1 MNRPEDT
8 AARER
13 RLRQLAGELRLAAGL
28 SFSEAP
34 WFAPT
39 LDECRLDIES
49 ALTLATADADT
60 GALILRAE
68 LSMRTWRR
76 IEAATRAFGSG
87 RVQCDCGGELIALT
101 RPGRTAPFAGHQLSV
116 PDDFAI
122 PTCAR
127 CGAESLDPE
136 TAGRLDAALFARYLA
151 R

>member
-1 MNRPEDT
+1 MSRQVDT
-8 AARER
+8 AAQR

-28 SFSEAP
+28 AIREAP
-34 WFAPT
+34 WFAAT
-39 LDECRLDIES
+39 VDECRLDIES
-49 ALTLATADADT
+49 ALSLAAEDA
-60 GALILRAE
+60 GASALILRAE
-68 LSMRTWRR
+68 LAMRTWRR
-76 IEAATRAFGSG
+76 IEAATHAFGSG
-87 RVQCDCGGELIALT
+87 RPQCDCGGDLIALA
-101 RPGRTAPFAGHQLSV
+101 RPGRTAPFAGHHLEV